1 MRVAMTDAGGR
12 IDERLS
18 YRCGDTSRPLVE
30 ETIGDALRTAA
41 AEVPDRPALVEGSP
55 GPGPR
60 RRLSYAELLGQA
72 ERVARA
78 LLARFR
84 PGEQVAV
91 WSGNSLEWIL
101 LEYGAALAGLV
112 LVTVNPAY
120 QAGELSYVL
129 RQSRSAGLFHVARY
143 RGNRMADIV
152 AEVRDDLPHLREV
165 VALEEFEAF
174 SAEADPT
181 LALPSVR
188 PRDRVQIQYT
198 SGTTGFPKGVLLRHL
213 GMVGNAR
220 LTAERMG
227 VRAGDVLVWPMP
239 LFHTAGCGMGVLGAL
254 TTRATIVYLTAFDP
268 ALQLELIEA
277 EQATVSGGV
286 PTMLI
291 ALLGHPDLERRDLSS
306 LRCNFSGGSPVPVD
320 VARET
325 ERRLGGR
332 IAIVFGT
339 TETSPIITATGPED
353 PEPVRTGTL
362 GAPLPHTEVMIADP
376 VTGSPVPVGA
386 VGELCARGYLVMQGY
401 HDQPDATA
409 AVIDRE
415 SWYHT
420 GDLASMD
427 AQGYL
432 RVEGRLKDM
441 IIRGGENIYPRE
453 IEELL
458 QAHPAVAEVAV
469 VGKADPRWG
478 ETVAAVVRPSPDTAP
493 SEEELRAYCRD
504 HLAAYKTPTTWLFV
518 DALPLTASGKVRK
531 NVLRDQLATVTT

>member
-84 PGEQVAV
+84 PGEHVAV

-129 RQSRSAGLFHVARY
+129 RQSRSAGLFHVALY

-198 SGTTGFPKGVLLRHL
+198 SGTTGLPERCVAAPFRDGRQRTADRRTDGRASRRRVGVADAAVPHGRLRY
-213 GMVGNAR
+213 GGAR
-220 LTAERMG
+220 GTDHPR
-227 VRAGDVLVWPMP
+227 DD
-239 LFHTAGCGMGVLGAL
+239 
-254 TTRATIVYLTAFDP
+254 RAT
-268 ALQLELIEA
+268 
-277 EQATVSGGV
+277 
-286 PTMLI
+286 
-291 ALLGHPDLERRDLSS
+291 
-306 LRCNFSGGSPVPVD
+306 
-320 VARET
+320 
-325 ERRLGGR
+325 
-332 IAIVFGT
+332 
-339 TETSPIITATGPED
+339 
-353 PEPVRTGTL
+353 
-362 GAPLPHTEVMIADP
+362 
-376 VTGSPVPVGA
+376 
-386 VGELCARGYLVMQGY
+386 
-401 HDQPDATA
+401 
-409 AVIDRE
+409 
-415 SWYHT
+415 
-420 GDLASMD
+420 
-427 AQGYL
+427 
-432 RVEGRLKDM
+432 
-441 IIRGGENIYPRE
+441 
-453 IEELL
+453 
-458 QAHPAVAEVAV
+458 
-469 VGKADPRWG
+469 
-478 ETVAAVVRPSPDTAP
+478 
-493 SEEELRAYCRD
+493 
-504 HLAAYKTPTTWLFV
+504 
-518 DALPLTASGKVRK
+518 
-531 NVLRDQLATVTT
+531 